1 MSREEQQFQK
11 RMCELARRSYM
22 ENRYCYTGFLNESEQ
37 SLLLQLE
44 GELPIKVALFG
55 GSPASERRLAI
66 FGDETLFGY
75 AAIPPVAFLHIMPAA
90 KKFADNLTHRDVLG
104 AVMHLGMER
113 EMIGDIFVRDKEVY
127 LFCME
132 QMQEYIVKELA
143 KIRHT
148 IVRVEPV
155 PIEQAE
161 ELTLAEGKEM
171 EILTASLRLDAV
183 VAAAFKL
190 SRQESQ
196 LLIRERK
203 VFTAGRLNENNS
215 GLLKEP
221 VMVSV
226 RGKGRFFYT
235 GIAYET
241 KKGRFRIVIKQ
252 YCS

>member
-1 MSREEQQFQK
+1 MGREEQQFQK
-11 RMCELARRSYM
+11 RMCELANRSYM

-37 SLLLQLE
+37 SLLLQIE
-44 GELPIKVALFG
+44 EELPIKVALYG
-55 GSPASERRLAI
+55 GSPASERKLAI
-66 FGDETLFGY
+66 FGDEHQFGY
-75 AAIPPVAFLHIMPAA
+75 AAVPPVAFLHMIPVA

-113 EMIGDIFVRDKEVY
+113 EMVGDIFVREKEVY

-132 QMQEYIVKELA
+132 QMEEYIVKELT
-143 KIRHT
+143 KIHHT

-161 ELTLAEGKEM
+161 KLTLAEGKEM
-171 EILTASLRLDAV
+171 EVLTASLRLDAV
-183 VAAAFKL
+183 VAATFKL

-221 VMVSV
+221 VMISV
-226 RGKGRFFYT
+226 RGKGRFYYT

-241 KKGRFRIVIKQ
+241 KKGKYRIVVKR
-252 YCS
+252 YDS